1 MELLKTRK
9 NVYTIY
15 FVSIACFIMILIASY
30 LNIQKTHTEK
40 AKLKEAITKLNK
52 TQNILNDIQSIES
65 GERGYVI
72 SGKESFL
79 IDYNKAL
86 NNINSDTS
94 FIRLNF
100 FKSSLKE
107 RLILLIKEK
116 VEFSNEIIKMRRI
129 YGDDSTDAFVSK
141 EKGLVLM
148 NEIKNGI
155 NFLENEQI
163 KLINDY
169 SIINEDLVY
178 KRKLNYFLLV
188 IVLLFASGTTL
199 YVFNKGFK
207 TQIKREKDL
216 KFNTALISNLYD
228 PVITTDSQYNIT
240 SWNKNAADLFGYTEQ
255 EVMGKRLKD
264 VLQTK
269 TTNRSLEEIR
279 NIIDEKTRWNGDV
292 IYLSKYNKV
301 IYANVSTS
309 LVYDEKNEN
318 NGTVSI
324 IRDTT
329 AKTITENKLQELSE
343 NLELEIQQKVAEIK
357 KVYERTTDAFVAFD
371 NDLNYIFVN
380 EKAASLHGS
389 SVKEMTGK
397 NIMEYT
403 PQKSSPEFY
412 NTLLDVLKDK
422 KEIHCELRYDLT
434 GQWFENWIY
443 PDINGISIYYRDIT
457 KRKEEE
463 VILLQTNK
471 KLEELN
477 NRFELIIK
485 GTNDALWDWDLETN
499 EIWGNDKYDELV
511 KNKPKDKKRF
521 EYFIERMHPEDSK
534 NGMEILQRVFSEKKG
549 IMFSEYRFLDSEN
562 NWKILYN
569 RQSIL
574 YNKEGN
580 PYRIVGVIQDITSQK
595 KIQEQ
600 IIHEKEMSDVLINS
614 LPGVFYMF
622 NKEGKYIRWNKN
634 LLTLSGYT
642 DQDMINTVNPVNFV
656 PDEQK
661 QLFAEKIA
669 NVFKTGFDNVE
680 GDLLDVDKK
689 RIPYYFTGVYLKYN
703 GEDCMMGVGI
713 DISEKSK
720 YQSELKELSIHIQKI
735 REEER
740 TRIAREIHDE
750 LGQQL
755 TGLKMD
761 ISWINKKMINDK
773 PDVIEKIKN
782 ALVLIDDTV
791 KSVRRISTQL
801 RPSVLDDLGLIS
813 AMEWQTDEFQK
824 RFNIPSIFISNVA
837 IVNLHADKITAIF
850 RIYQE
855 SLTNILRHSE
865 ATKVITSI
873 TLENDKLLMKISDN
887 GIGFNETEIKNKK
900 TLGLL
905 GMKERALMLGG
916 HYQIISKPNEG
927 TIVLLELP
935 LDV

>member
-1 MELLKTRK
+1 MDLLKTRK
-9 NVYTIY
+9 IVYAIY
-15 FVSIACFIMILIASY
+15 FVSIAFFIMILIASY
-30 LNIQKTHTEK
+30 LNIQKNHSEK
-40 AKLKEAITKLNK
+40 VKLNEAITKLNK

-86 NNINSDTS
+86 NNIKLDTS
-94 FIRLNF
+94 FVRLNF
-100 FKSSLKE
+100 FQTPLNE

-116 VEFSNEIIKMRRI
+116 VVFSNEIIKMRKI
-129 YGDDSTDAFVSK
+129 YGGDSTNATISK

-148 NEIKNGI
+148 NEIKNVI
-155 NFLENEQI
+155 SFLENEQI

-169 SIINEDLVY
+169 SVINEGLVY

-188 IVLLFASGTTL
+188 ILLLFASGTTF

-207 TQIKREKDL
+207 TQIERENDL
-216 KFNTALISNLYD
+216 KFNTALISNLFD
-228 PVITTDSQYNIT
+228 PVITTDNQYNIT

-255 EVMGKRLKD
+255 EVIGKRLKD
-264 VLQTK
+264 VLKTK
-269 TTNRSLEEIR
+269 SPNLSIEEIR
-279 NIIDEKTRWNGDV
+279 NIIIEKKRWNGDL
-292 IYLSKYNKV
+292 IYLSKDNKI
-301 IYANVSTS
+301 IYTNVSTS
-309 LVYDEKNEN
+309 LFYDEKKES

-324 IRDTT
+324 IRNIT
-329 AKTITENKLQELSE
+329 AKTLAENKLHELSE
-343 NLELEIQQKVAEIK
+343 NLELEIQLKVAEIK

-397 NIMEYT
+397 NIMTYT

-412 NTLLDVLKDK
+412 NTLLDVLRYK
-422 KEIHCELRYDLT
+422 KEVHCELRYDLT

-443 PDINGISIYYRDIT
+443 PDNNGVSIYYRDVT
-457 KRKEEE
+457 KRKEAENN
-463 VILLQTNK
+463 LLQTNK
-471 KLEELN
+471 KLEVLN

-485 GTNDALWDWDLETN
+485 GTNDAIWDWNLETN
-499 EIWGNDKYDELV
+499 EIWGNEKYDELI
-511 KNKPKDKKRF
+511 KNKPVEKSKF
-521 EYFIERMHPEDSK
+521 EFFVERMHPEDLKKGS
-534 NGMEILQRVFSEKKG
+534 GMLQAVFAEKKDSM
-549 IMFSEYRFLDSEN
+549 ISEYRFLDEEN
-562 NWKILYN
+562 NWKYLFN

-574 YNKEGN
+574 YNNEGK
-580 PYRIVGVIQDITSQK
+580 PQRILGTIQDITLQK
-595 KIQEQ
+595 KVQEQ

-634 LLTLSGYT
+634 LLTLTGYT
-642 DQDMINTVNPVNFV
+642 DEDMINTANPVNFV
-656 PDEQK
+656 PVEQQ

-680 GDLLDVDKK
+680 GDLLDVNKK

-720 YQSELKELSIHIQKI
+720 YQRELKELSIHIQKI

-782 ALVLIDDTV
+782 ALVLIDDTF
-791 KSVRRISTQL
+791 KSIRRISTQL
-801 RPSVLDDLGLIS
+801 RPSILDDLGLIS

-824 RFNIPSIFISNVA
+824 RFNIPSSFISNVA

-855 SLTNILRHSE
+855 SLTNILRHSK

-873 TLENDKLLMKISDN
+873 TLENNNIMLKISDN

-905 GMKERALMLGG
+905 GMKERAMMHGG
-916 HYQIISKPNEG
+916 HYQIISKANEG
-927 TIVLLELP
+927 TIVLLEIP
-935 LDV
+935 LDD